1 MADDFEDDIE
11 EEEDDDEDDNGNGGG
26 RGRSRS
32 SRPQP
37 RRALGRRPRLC
48 QFCAD
53 RTKRIDYKQ
62 VDVLRRML
70 TDNSKLRNRRQ
81 TGVCARHQRMVA
93 QAVKRARHM
102 ALLGYEGDVRR

>member
-1 MADDFEDDIE
+1 MSDDFDDNDDF
-11 EEEDDDEDDNGNGGG
+11 EEEDDDNGHGGG

-32 SRPQP
+32 SRPKP
-37 RRALGRRPRLC
+37 RRTLGRRPRLC

-53 RTKRIDYKQ
+53 RTKSIDYKQ

-70 TDNSKLRNRRQ
+70 TDNAKLRNRRQ
-81 TGVCARHQRMVA
+81 TGVCAKHQRMVA
-93 QAVKRARHM
+93 QAVKRARVM

>member
-1 MADDFEDDIE
+1 MADDFDDDDIE
-11 EEEDDDEDDNGNGGG
+11 EEDDDNGNGGG

-37 RRALGRRPRLC
+37 RRTLGRRPRLC

-53 RTKRIDYKQ
+53 RTKKIDYKQ

-70 TDNSKLRNRRQ
+70 TDNAKLRNRRQ
-81 TGVCARHQRMVA
+81 TGVCAKHQRMVA